1 MNENYNNNEVPF
13 EEDNNTAVS
22 TEVDDSSNI
31 GVKVIIGAG
40 ALGAAGFFA
49 LKKFLKSKG
58 VRVRFPIYIE
68 KKKETEEKKPEEKV
82 VESTATE
89 VEDKED
95 FTEA

>member
-1 MNENYNNNEVPF
+1 MNENYTNNEVPF

-22 TEVDDSSNI
+22 TDVDSSNI

-68 KKKETEEKKPEEKV
+68 KKKTEEKKPEEKV